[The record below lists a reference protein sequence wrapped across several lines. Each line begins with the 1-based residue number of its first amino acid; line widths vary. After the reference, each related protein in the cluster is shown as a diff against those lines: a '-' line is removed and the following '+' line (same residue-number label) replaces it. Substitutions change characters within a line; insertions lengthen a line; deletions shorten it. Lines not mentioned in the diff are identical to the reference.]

1 MDDLEATFSMVVT
14 APRGTVGSAFPGVW
28 WLPSQ
33 LPQEL
38 ESNKQQQSS
47 IFGVGIFRVR
57 GAHSLLQAGF
67 RATSAGTAQPFPWE
81 SSFESLGAT
90 KR

>member
-1 MDDLEATFSMVVT
+1 MVVSR
-14 APRGTVGSAFPGVW
+14 PSRHCWRRLPGVW
-28 WLPSQ
+28 WLSSK

-47 IFGVGIFRVR
+47 IFGVGIFRVK
-57 GAHSLLQAGF
+57 GTHSLLQAGF
-67 RATSAGTAQPFPWE
+67 RATTAGTAQPFPWE
-81 SSFESLGAT
+81 SSFESLGAP